1 MAKKK
6 EAKPRPEH
14 YEKSDLKI
22 NGTFD
27 EAMKVFF
34 VKPKPKTTGSNGGER
49 NG

>member
-34 VKPKPKTTGSNGGER
+34 IKTENGKK
-49 NG
+49 NQQTK

>member
-22 NGTFD
+22 NGSFD
-27 EAMKVFF
+27 EAIKVFF
-34 VKPKPKTTGSNGGER
+34 IKAKEEKKTVKSPK
-49 NG
+49 